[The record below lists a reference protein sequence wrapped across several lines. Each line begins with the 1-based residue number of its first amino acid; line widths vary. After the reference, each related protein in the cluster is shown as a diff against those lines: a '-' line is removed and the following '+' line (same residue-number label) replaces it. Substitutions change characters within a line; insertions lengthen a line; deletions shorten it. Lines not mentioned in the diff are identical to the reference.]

1 MSQHD
6 TRSVIRLG
14 DVDLSGVEAEIG
26 QAFNSV
32 EIDPNNG
39 NRLLFGFPDDNGT
52 KTAVSVSGGGTA
64 VQAYDSVS
72 VSGNNIVFGK
82 TDGSTADTQPLDGLT
97 AITDLQTLTSGH
109 TTDITTNT
117 NDIIAIEDLTGSS
130 TLKTTVDGHTDDVDN
145 LKSREQFKSITQHPD
160 LSDNQMD
167 SYNPTVNGRSY
178 VFTNS
183 DSDSNA
189 SRFHRFG
196 FRSGADYWL
205 SKETANNAYNTHV
218 SGSYYDYSGLENLD
232 GNLGE
237 C

>member
-82 TDGSTADTQPLDGLT
+82 TDGSTADTQPLGGLT
-97 AITDLQTLTSGH
+97 AITDLQTLTTGH
-109 TTDITTNT
+109 TTNITTNT
-117 NDIIAIEDLTGSS
+117 NDIGDIKSLTGSSHLKTTITANINDISDIKNLTGTS
-130 TLKTTVDGHTDDVDN
+130 TLKTTVYIKKN
-145 LKSREQFKSITQHPD
+145 LKMSGNRRNSPSR
-160 LSDNQMD
+160 
-167 SYNPTVNGRSY
+167 Y
-178 VFTNS
+178 
-183 DSDSNA
+183 
-189 SRFHRFG
+189 
-196 FRSGADYWL
+196 
-205 SKETANNAYNTHV
+205 
-218 SGSYYDYSGLENLD
+218 
-232 GNLGE
+232 
-237 C
+237 